1 MGTLQRIF
9 EQVMAEPKRVA
20 YAEGED
26 ERVIRAALA
35 YRDAGFGTPIL
46 IGREPRIRSAMDSMG
61 IDDTLAGVEIINAA
75 INPRNQE
82 YYDYLYGRL
91 QRRGAL
97 YRDCRRMVNVF
108 GTVFGACMVALG
120 DADALVAGLA
130 RSHAEVYEDILK
142 ALGPKEGARVI
153 GVTIV
158 VARGGRTVLIADSM
172 VHASPRPDELA
183 DIAQQAATV
192 AREMGHEPR
201 VALLSFSNFGNP
213 PHARS
218 DRIREAVDVLA
229 SREPDFEF
237 DGEMSAD
244 VALNS
249 QLLAHYPFSRLSAP
263 ANVLIMPGL
272 HTADIASNLLH
283 ELGGGTVIG
292 PLLVGLA
299 KPAQIVPMGATVT
312 EVVNLSAL
320 AAHEAA
326 R

>member
-1 MGTLQRIF
+1 M
-9 EQVMAEPKRVA
+9 
-20 YAEGED
+20 
-26 ERVIRAALA
+26 
-35 YRDAGFGTPIL
+35 
-46 IGREPRIRSAMDSMG
+46 
-61 IDDTLAGVEIINAA
+61 
-75 INPRNQE
+75 
-82 YYDYLYGRL
+82 
-91 QRRGAL
+91 
-97 YRDCRRMVNVF
+97 
-108 GTVFGACMVALG
+108 
-120 DADALVAGLA
+120 
-130 RSHAEVYEDILK
+130 
-142 ALGPKEGARVI
+142 
-153 GVTIV
+153 
-158 VARGGRTVLIADSM
+158 IADTT

-183 DIAQQAATV
+183 DIAQQAAAV

-213 PHARS
+213 PHERS
-218 DRIREAVDVLA
+218 DRVREAVEVLA
-229 SREPDFEF
+229 GRKPDFEF

-272 HTADIASNLLH
+272 HSADIASNLLH

-312 EVVNLSAL
+312 EIVNLSAI
-320 AAHEAA
+320 AAHEAV